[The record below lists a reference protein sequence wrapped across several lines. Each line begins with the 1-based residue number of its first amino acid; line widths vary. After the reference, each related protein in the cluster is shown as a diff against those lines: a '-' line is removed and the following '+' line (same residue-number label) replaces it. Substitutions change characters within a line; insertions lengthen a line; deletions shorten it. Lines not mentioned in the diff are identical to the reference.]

1 MEKEIIT
8 GLVILLV
15 VLLVLKLSKKI
26 FYFTFIVSFSLLAF
40 LVISGCA
47 EGDKINIRNTLEN
60 VEVNT
65 LTRISDIPFL
75 ENSKIDIERSLIM
88 GEGKSWNGQL
98 LVYVPQKKIEVFN
111 YYVQNLSEFG
121 WKEQTTI
128 RGETSILNFL
138 GGNNRVAIITVKEGR
153 FGSTELLISVSPYT
167 EDFENKVADFI
178 NDKYLEIEDWKET
191 EE

>member
-15 VLLVLKLSKKI
+15 FILALKLSKKI
-26 FYFTFIVSFSLLAF
+26 FYFVFIASFSLLAF
-40 LVISGCA
+40 LLISGCA
-47 EGDKINIRNTLEN
+47 EGDRINIRNTLEN

-98 LVYVPQKKIEVFN
+98 IVYVPQKK
-111 YYVQNLSEFG
+111 
-121 WKEQTTI
+121 
-128 RGETSILNFL
+128 
-138 GGNNRVAIITVKEGR
+138 NRS
-153 FGSTELLISVSPYT
+153 FQLLCAK
-167 EDFENKVADFI
+167 FK
-178 NDKYLEIEDWKET
+178 
-191 EE
+191 

>member
-1 MEKEIIT
+1 MDIEIIT

-15 VLLVLKLSKKI
+15 ILLVLKLSKKI
-26 FYFTFIVSFSLLAF
+26 FYFIFIASFSLLAF

-47 EGDKINIRNTLEN
+47 GGDKVNITNTLEN
-60 VEVNT
+60 VEENT

-75 ENSKIDIERSLIM
+75 QNSKIDIERSLIM

-138 GGNNRVAIITVKEGR
+138 GDNNRVAIISVKEGR
-153 FGSTELLISVSPYT
+153 FGSSEALISVSPYT
-167 EDFENKVADFI
+167 EDFENKVADYI
-178 NDKYLEIEDWKET
+178 NDKYLEIT

>member
-8 GLVILLV
+8 GLVIILV

-47 EGDKINIRNTLEN
+47 GGDRINIRNKLEN

-153 FGSTELLISVSPYT
+153 FGSSELLISVSPYT
-167 EDFENKVADFI
+167 EDFENKVADYI
-178 NDKYLEIEDWKET
+178 NDKYLEIT

>member
-15 VLLVLKLSKKI
+15 VLLVLKLSKSF
-26 FYFTFIVSFSLLAF
+26 FYFAFIASFSLLAI
-40 LVISGCA
+40 LLISGCA
-47 EGDKINIRNTLEN
+47 EGDRINIRNTLEN

-111 YYVQNLSEFG
+111 YYVQNLSDFG

-167 EDFENKVADFI
+167 EDFENKVADYI
-178 NDKYLEIEDWKET
+178 NDKYLEIEDWKDD
-191 EE
+191 